1 MQRVS
6 WMLMAILALMIGAC
20 RHETDQTSTTSAQV
34 TDTGSDTA
42 ATGSLGTSP
51 TTAIANVPD
60 ADKSFA
66 NDAAQAGMAEV
77 NAGNMGLQK
86 TSNADVKAFA
96 QRMVTDHTKA
106 NDELKQLATT
116 KGLTLP
122 ADVNDEQKAAAAHL
136 SGLSGAEF
144 DKAYMDHMVADHE
157 KAVSLFQNESTSGGD
172 ADLKSWAGTT
182 LPTLQQHLQL
192 AKDTKAKLK

>member
-1 MQRVS
+1 
-6 WMLMAILALMIGAC
+6 MAILALMVGAC
-20 RHETDQTSTTSAQV
+20 RHETDQTSTTSAEV

-42 ATGSLGTSP
+42 AASTA
-51 TTAIANVPD
+51 TTPVPVTASVPD
-60 ADKSFA
+60 ADKTFA

-77 NAGNMGLQK
+77 NAGNLGLQK
-86 TSNADVKAFA
+86 ASNADVKAFA

-122 ADVNDEQKAAAAHL
+122 ADVNDEQKAAATHL

-144 DKAYMDHMVADHE
+144 DKAYMDHMVSDHE

-172 ADLKSWAGTT
+172 PDLKSWAGTT
-182 LPTLQQHLQL
+182 LPTLQDHLKQ
-192 AKDTKAKLK
+192 AKDTKGKLK